1 MAIYHKLLNSID
13 MEKLKILNL
22 NFSFQR
28 AAHYHINGGM
38 LLMGVVLLAMFL
50 ANSPWGDIY
59 ASFWNYEVHLQIG
72 EFNFF
77 SHNGHHMTLMTFI
90 NDALMAVFFFSVGL
104 EIKREILVG
113 ELSSFRQALLPIVA
127 ACGGMLVPVL
137 IYYFMT
143 AGTPAQSGLAI
154 PMATDIA
161 FSLGV
166 LSLFGKRVPLSL
178 KVFLTAFAVVDDI
191 GGILVIALF
200 YTSHLSVNYLIAS
213 AGILLILCGG
223 NFFRVRNRWFYIFW
237 GVIMW
242 YLFLQSGIHAT
253 IAGVVAAFTVPATP
267 HYKIG
272 KYINR
277 IRENIAVFPASDKE
291 SVVLSKMQI
300 NVLKS
305 IESSSDRVISPLQSL
320 EDSLHGMVNYIILP
334 LFAFANAGVSL
345 TADHGGLEVG
355 MATWAVLAGLLAGK
369 FAGIYF
375 FTWLVIKMGFA
386 GLLKGMT
393 WVNLT
398 GICLLGGIG
407 FTVSLFI
414 ANLSFGDSPV
424 LLTQAKMGV
433 ILGIRILNFSVGF
446 LPGAL
451 DREQKQI
458 MELLEQLWDDGVT
471 VVTAAGNNGP
481 GAGTVTAPG
490 ISRKVITVGASDD
503 RSSPGERR
511 GGYSGSG
518 PTGCCIMKPE
528 IFLIGFADVEAGH
541 LHQIFQ

>member
-1 MAIYHKLLNSID
+1 

-38 LLMGVVLLAMFL
+38 LLMAVVLIALIL
-50 ANSPWGDIY
+50 ANSPWGDAY
-59 ASFWNYEVHLQIG
+59 AAFWNYEVHLQIG

-77 SHNGHHMTLMTFI
+77 SHNGHHLTLMTFI
-90 NDALMAVFFFSVGL
+90 NDALMAIFFFTVGL
-104 EIKREILVG
+104 EIKREVLVG

-127 ACGGMLVPVL
+127 ACGGMLVPVI
-137 IYYFMT
+137 IYYSMT

-166 LSLFGKRVPLSL
+166 LSLFGKRVPISL

-200 YTSHLSVNYLIAS
+200 YSSHLDVNYILAS
-213 AGILLILCGG
+213 AGVLAVLCGG
-223 NFFRVRNRWFYIFW
+223 NYFHVRNRWFYLFF

-253 IAGVVAAFTVPATP
+253 IAGVIAAFTVPATP

-277 IRENIAVFPASDKE
+277 IKENISVFPASDKE
-291 SVVLSKMQI
+291 SIVLDKIQI
-300 NVLKS
+300 NILKT

-320 EDSLHGMVNYIILP
+320 EDSLHGVVNYVILP
-334 LFAFANAGVSL
+334 LFAFANAGISL
-345 TADHGGLEVG
+345 TADHGGIEVG
-355 MATWAVLAGLLAGK
+355 TPTWAVMAGLLVGK
-369 FAGIYF
+369 FVGIYL
-375 FTWLVIKMGFA
+375 FTWLVIKTGFA

-414 ANLSFGDSPV
+414 ANLSFGETPA

-433 ILGIRILNFSVGF
+433 LI
-446 LPGAL
+446 
-451 DREQKQI
+451 
-458 MELLEQLWDDGVT
+458 
-471 VVTAAGNNGP
+471 
-481 GAGTVTAPG
+481 GTV
-490 ISRKVITVGASDD
+490 
-503 RSSPGERR
+503 
-511 GGYSGSG
+511 
-518 PTGCCIMKPE
+518 
-528 IFLIGFADVEAGH
+528 LAGV
-541 LHQIFQ
+541 LAYMVLKLTLPKQSVSE

>member
-1 MAIYHKLLNSID
+1 MLVEIKKSITGRACVLMAIYHKLLNSID

-223 NFFRVRNRWFYIFW
+223 NFFRVHNRWFYIFW

-433 ILGIRILNFSVGF
+433 ILGTVLAGVLAYLVLQFA
-446 LPGAL
+446 LP
-451 DREQKQI
+451 KQPAQ
-458 MELLEQLWDDGVT
+458 E
-471 VVTAAGNNGP
+471 
-481 GAGTVTAPG
+481 
-490 ISRKVITVGASDD
+490 
-503 RSSPGERR
+503 
-511 GGYSGSG
+511 
-518 PTGCCIMKPE
+518 
-528 IFLIGFADVEAGH
+528 
-541 LHQIFQ
+541 